1 MLWTEVELMKNKKR
15 SPLISVVMPV
25 YNAGDFLVESI
36 NSILR
41 QTYQN
46 IELVI
51 VDDAS
56 TDHSW
61 KILESFAKKDK
72 RIKLFRN
79 RKNMG
84 VSLTVKKA
92 ISKAKGQF
100 LARMDAD
107 DIARSSRLK
116 KQVDYLFSHPEVVAV
131 GGQCQVI
138 DIKRKIIGEKKFP
151 IEFKDIYKS
160 IFTFIPI
167 QQPTLMVNRSK
178 LPKDFQYYQDG
189 MNTAEEV
196 ELLFKLFQYG
206 RVENLPEYLLQYRLH
221 GNNTSLK
228 NLRLTFL
235 LTLLSRVKA
244 IFQYDYKPTFLGVIS
259 TLIQTGLVLL
269 LPQNITLWLYKKI
282 KHLTA
287 SQKDKSSIK
296 SIRLGVLARLG

>member
-1 MLWTEVELMKNKKR
+1 MRNKKR

>member
-1 MLWTEVELMKNKKR
+1 MKSKKR
-15 SPLISVVMPV
+15 LPLISVVMPV
-25 YNAGDFLVESI
+25 YNAGDFLLESI

-41 QTYQN
+41 QTYRN

-51 VDDAS
+51 VDDVS

-61 KILESFAKKDK
+61 EILQSFARKDK

-84 VSLTVKKA
+84 VSVTVKKA

-107 DIARSSRLK
+107 DIARSYRLK
-116 KQVDYLFSHPEVVAV
+116 KQVNYLSSNQEVVAV

-138 DIKRKIIGEKKFP
+138 DIKGKIIGEKKFP

-160 IFTFIPI
+160 IFTFIPL
-167 QQPTLMVNRSK
+167 QQPTLMINRSK

-206 RVENLPEYLLQYRLH
+206 KVENLSEYLLQYRLH
-221 GNNTSLK
+221 ANNTSLK

-244 IFQYDYKPTFLGVIS
+244 IFQYDYKPTFLGLIS

-269 LPQNITLWLYKKI
+269 FPQNVTLWLYKKI

-296 SIRLGVLARLG
+296 SARLGVLVRLG